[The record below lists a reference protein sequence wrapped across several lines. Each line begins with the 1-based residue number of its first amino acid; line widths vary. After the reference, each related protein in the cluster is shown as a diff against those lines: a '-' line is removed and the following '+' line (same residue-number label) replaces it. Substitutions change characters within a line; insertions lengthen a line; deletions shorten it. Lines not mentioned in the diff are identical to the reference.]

1 VFGEEMN
8 KSKTQNQKQ
17 PIKNTKKKQKT
28 HTKIQTLSFFLSSI
42 NIIIIITYR
51 LLLDRRRARH
61 TIVVTRIA
69 WMLGPQV
76 QIGGGSCPGD
86 RRTGRVSTTAT
97 TTTTAATGNTTIGAG
112 ATATAGTTATATDN
126 PSTALLD
133 HARHFVHV
141 SRITCAAGPPSGTA
155 VSGAPTTVAPAG
167 PRGAAAAAA
176 AATAA
181 PRAVPGLTRPV
192 AAPAPVRIAP
202 PSPPLPQTLLA
213 AASCVR

>member
-1 VFGEEMN
+1 MN

-17 PIKNTKKKQKT
+17 PKHEKKQKT

-42 NIIIIITYR
+42 NNIIIITHR

-69 WMLGPQV
+69 CMLGPQV

-97 TTTTAATGNTTIGAG
+97 ATATATTTAATGNTTIGAG
-112 ATATAGTTATATDN
+112 AGATATATATDD
-126 PSTALLD
+126 PSAALLD

-155 VSGAPTTVAPAG
+155 VSAAPTTVAPAG

-181 PRAVPGLTRPV
+181 PRAVPGLARPV